1 MGTYCQVFTS
11 KWLVCC
17 ESARRARG
25 ARMGQELLS
34 QNSIDSRWTFS
45 LKSGNVPSVPGSPVL
60 SSPVPSRFHPKAALG
75 LRSGPPALWVTVK
88 EVFPVLALEV
98 RILSCP
104 PNSQRVHRHD

>member
-1 MGTYCQVFTS
+1 
-11 KWLVCC
+11 
-17 ESARRARG
+17 
-25 ARMGQELLS
+25 MGQELLS

-45 LKSGNVPSVPGSPVL
+45 LKSGNVPSVPGP
-60 SSPVPSRFHPKAALG
+60 SSPVPPVPVPGSRFRPKAALG